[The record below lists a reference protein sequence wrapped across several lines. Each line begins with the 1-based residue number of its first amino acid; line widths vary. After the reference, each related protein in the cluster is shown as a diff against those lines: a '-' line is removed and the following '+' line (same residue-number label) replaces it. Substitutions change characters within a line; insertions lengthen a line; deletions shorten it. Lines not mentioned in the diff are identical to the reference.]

1 MYSDNFMSDLFY
13 VFLSVKFYG
22 MRTSFIS
29 DKTELEGIISQCDV
43 CFVGIIEADG
53 TPYVIPMNFGYLNHE
68 IILHSGPEGKHLS
81 LLELNNR
88 VCVTF
93 CTGHELVYQHPDVAC
108 SYSMTSKSV
117 ICKGSVSFT
126 EDIDEKAELMN
137 LLMRNYTDRQF
148 KYSIPALK
156 NVKVWR
162 VKVDEMTGK
171 SFGQN
176 FKKSSDL

>member
-1 MYSDNFMSDLFY
+1 
-13 VFLSVKFYG
+13 
-22 MRTSFIS
+22 MRTSYIP
-29 DKTELEGIISQCDV
+29 DEKEMEAIINQCDV
-43 CFVGIIEADG
+43 CFVGMVEKDG

-68 IILHSGPEGKHLS
+68 IILHSAPHGKHLS

-88 VCVTF
+88 ICVTF
-93 CTGHELVYQHPDVAC
+93 CTEHKLVYQHPDVAC

-117 ICKGSVSFT
+117 LCKGAVSFIEDLT
-126 EDIDEKAELMN
+126 EKEEMMS
-137 LLMRNYTDRQF
+137 LLMRNYTTREF

-162 VKVDEMTGK
+162 VSIDEMTGK

-176 FKKSSDL
+176 FKESSDL

>member
-1 MYSDNFMSDLFY
+1 
-13 VFLSVKFYG
+13 
-22 MRTSFIS
+22 MRTSFIL
-29 DKTELEGIISQCDV
+29 DKKEMEGIIGQCDV
-43 CFVGIIEADG
+43 CFVGMIEADG
-53 TPYVIPMNFGYLNHE
+53 TPYVIPMNFGYVNDE
-68 IILHSGPEGKHLS
+68 IILHSAPEGKHLS

-93 CTGHELVYQHPDVAC
+93 SAGHELVYQHPDVAC

-117 ICKGSVSFT
+117 LCKGAVYFV
-126 EDIDEKAELMN
+126 EDLEEKAELLN
-137 LLMRNYTDRQF
+137 ILMRNYTDRDF
-148 KYSIPALK
+148 KYSTPALR

-176 FKKSSDL
+176 FKKSSNL